1 MFFSKEDILTAVRR
15 LDSKKAEVNDQISIR
30 MIQLCDKPLNKSLY
44 LISLSC
50 MKSGFLQR
58 EIANVLLIRK
68 RDFKRKC

>member
-1 MFFSKEDILTAVRR
+1 MFFSKDDNLTAVRR

-30 MIQLCDKPLNKSLY
+30 MIQLCDKPLNKSLH